1 MITSQTTNAKSA
13 MNKHTFSNH
22 QKHKLITLST
32 TSATNQGTFSNQRR
46 HKLKDTSSKSVNNY
60 RYTKI

>member
-1 MITSQTTNAKSA
+1 
-13 MNKHTFSNH
+13 
-22 QKHKLITLST
+22 LITLST